1 MPAITP
7 RILAGLTACT
17 LALTSLSSAPASAE
31 PEPGTKQTRKVH
43 LIMDSSGSMAEPTGG
58 GTTRIDAAKKALHS
72 VIDNTPD
79 DTELGLRV
87 YGSHDNPEGSPESC
101 KDSDLVVPI
110 ATDNRDRLRTEVDKY
125 KPVGWTPIDHSLRE
139 AGKDIGSPG
148 EDEQYTVI
156 LVSDGEETCVPDPCP
171 AAAELAEKGIDV
183 SVNVIG
189 LNVSGKAKEQLQC
202 IADKGKGEYYDV
214 DNAEDLEEALNQ
226 AARRQGQEYQ
236 AEGDPVDGSDQPGS
250 APEIGEGTYTD
261 DINGDTYYRVKR
273 AVPGSTIWVGALSQ
287 GEDFTNR
294 TYLKLFNEAED
305 QCAFNHNN
313 GINYRNAASLHGV
326 VTHSG
331 QDPDV
336 ACDTGDVLV
345 EISGTEEDRTMR
357 LQVVEEPPA
366 TNVDEMP
373 EPTGDDAAPLSARP
387 GSPSGDPVR
396 GGTSLESA
404 PTLTPGTTTPVTLV
418 RGEVQIFAVDLN
430 WGQRLEARLTGQRTE
445 GRPSEITRITTISP
459 LGGDIHIIPEGATE
473 FTTTSDVDI
482 ATTHP
487 EVRYRNRESDD
498 GTVQGAAL
506 PGRYYVVAS
515 QGVRSEAGSEGEER
529 SLNLTVDVIDGD
541 PHPEP
546 AHATPEPSGPA
557 PDPESDASDP
567 AGSDSGSGDSGNDN
581 GTNWGLIAGLGGGAV
596 LLAGLGVGALWFLR
610 RL

>member
-1 MPAITP
+1 MSAIRRVLAAVIACALPGIALGALPAH
-7 RILAGLTACT
+7 
-17 LALTSLSSAPASAE
+17 AE
-31 PEPGTKQTRKVH
+31 PTAPPQV
-43 LIMDSSGSMAEPTGG
+43 LLVMDSSGSMAEPTGG

-110 ATDNRDRLRTEVDKY
+110 ATDNRNQLRTEVDKY
-125 KPVGWTPIDHSLRE
+125 KPVGWTPIAHSLSE
-139 AGKDIGSPG
+139 AGKDLA
-148 EDEQYTVI
+148 DEGNRTIV
-156 LVSDGEETCVPDPCP
+156 LVSDGEETCEVDPCDV
-171 AAAELAEKGIDV
+171 AAQLAEKGIDLTINTV
-183 SVNVIG
+183 G
-189 LNVSGKAKEQLQC
+189 LNVSGAAREKLQC
-202 IADKGKGEYYDV
+202 IADKGKGEYYDAE
-214 DNAEDLEEALNQ
+214 NADDLEEALNQ

-236 AEGDPVDGSDQPGS
+236 AEGEPVDGSDQPGS

-459 LGGDIHIIPEGATE
+459 LGGDIHIIPEGASE

>member
-1 MPAITP
+1 MSAIRRVLAAVIACALPGIALGALPAH
-7 RILAGLTACT
+7 
-17 LALTSLSSAPASAE
+17 AE
-31 PEPGTKQTRKVH
+31 PTAPPQV
-43 LIMDSSGSMAEPTGG
+43 LLVMDSSGSMAEPTGG

-72 VIDNTPD
+72 VINNTPD

-125 KPVGWTPIDHSLRE
+125 KPVGWTPIAHSLSE
-139 AGKDIGSPG
+139 AGKDLA
-148 EDEQYTVI
+148 DEGNRTIV
-156 LVSDGEETCVPDPCP
+156 LVSDGEETCEVDPCDV
-171 AAAELAEKGIDV
+171 AAQLAEKGIDLTINTV
-183 SVNVIG
+183 G
-189 LNVSGKAKEQLQC
+189 LNVSGAAREKLQC
-202 IADKGKGEYYDV
+202 IADKGKGEYYDAE
-214 DNAEDLEEALNQ
+214 NAEDLEEALNQ

-236 AEGDPVDGSDQPGS
+236 AEGEPVDGSDQPGS

-418 RGEVQIFAVDLN
+418 RGEVQIFAVDLD
-430 WGQRLEARLTGQRTE
+430 WGQRLEARLTGQRTD
-445 GRPSEITRITTISP
+445 GGPSEITRITTISP
-459 LGGDIHIIPEGATE
+459 LGGDIHIIPEGASE

>member
-1 MPAITP
+1 MSAIRRVLAAVIACALPGIALGALPAH
-7 RILAGLTACT
+7 
-17 LALTSLSSAPASAE
+17 AE
-31 PEPGTKQTRKVH
+31 PTAPPQV
-43 LIMDSSGSMAEPTGG
+43 LLVMDSSGSMAEPTGG

-125 KPVGWTPIDHSLRE
+125 KPVGWTPIAHSLSE
-139 AGKDIGSPG
+139 AGKDLA
-148 EDEQYTVI
+148 DEGNRTIV
-156 LVSDGEETCVPDPCP
+156 LVSDGEETCEVDPCDV
-171 AAAELAEKGIDV
+171 AAQLAEKGIDLTINTV
-183 SVNVIG
+183 G
-189 LNVSGKAKEQLQC
+189 LNVSGAAREKLQC
-202 IADKGKGEYYDV
+202 IADKGKGEYYDAE
-214 DNAEDLEEALNQ
+214 NAEDLEEALNQ

-236 AEGDPVDGSDQPGS
+236 AEGEPVDGSDQPGS

-418 RGEVQIFAVDLN
+418 RGEVQIFAVDLD
-430 WGQRLEARLTGQRTE
+430 WGQRLEARLTGQRTD
-445 GRPSEITRITTISP
+445 GGPSEITRITTISP
-459 LGGDIHIIPEGATE
+459 LGGDIHIIPEGASE

>member
-1 MPAITP
+1 MSAI
-7 RILAGLTACT
+7 RRVLAAVTAC
-17 LALTSLSSAPASAE
+17 ALPATAIGALPAHAE
-31 PEPGTKQTRKVH
+31 PEASPQV
-43 LIMDSSGSMAEPTGG
+43 LLVMDSSGSMAEPTGG

-87 YGSHDNPEGSPESC
+87 YGSHDNPKGSPESC

-110 ATDNRDRLRTEVDKY
+110 ATDNRDQLRTEVDQY
-125 KPVGWTPIDHSLRE
+125 KPVGWTPIAHSLSE
-139 AGKDIGSPG
+139 AGKDLS
-148 EDEQYTVI
+148 DEGNRTIV
-156 LVSDGEETCVPDPCP
+156 LVSDGEETCEVDPCDV
-171 AAAELAEKGIDV
+171 AARLAEKGIDLTINTV
-183 SVNVIG
+183 G
-189 LNVSGKAKEQLQC
+189 LNVSGKARENLQC
-202 IADKGKGEYYDV
+202 IADKGKGEYYDAE
-214 DNAEDLEEALNQ
+214 NADDLEEALNQ
-226 AARRQGQEYQ
+226 ATRRQGQEYQ
-236 AEGDPVDGSDQPGS
+236 AEGEPVDGSDQPGS

-273 AVPGSTIWVGALSQ
+273 TVPGSTIWVGALSQ
-287 GEDFTNR
+287 GQDFTNR
-294 TYLKLFNEAED
+294 TYLKLFNEEED
-305 QCAFNHNN
+305 QCAFSHHN
-313 GINYRNAASLHGV
+313 GINYQNAASLHGV

-331 QDPDV
+331 QEPDV
-336 ACDTGDVLV
+336 ACDKGDVLV

-373 EPTGDDAAPLSARP
+373 EPTGDDASPLSTRP
-387 GSPSGDPVR
+387 GSPSGEPVR

-404 PTLTPGTTTPVTLV
+404 PTLTPGSTTPVTLV
-418 RGEVQIFAVDLN
+418 RGEVQIFAVDLD
-430 WGQRLEARLTGQRTE
+430 WGQRLEARLTGQRTD
-445 GRPSEITRITTISP
+445 GGPSEITRITTISP
-459 LGGDIHIIPEGATE
+459 LGGDVHIIPEGASE
-473 FTTTSDVDI
+473 FTLTPDVDI

-498 GTVQGAAL
+498 GLVQGASL

-529 SLNLTVDVIDGD
+529 SMNLTVKVIDGD

-546 AHATPEPSGPA
+546 AHAAPEPSELPA
-557 PDPESDASDP
+557 EPGSDASDP
-567 AGSDSGSGDSGNDN
+567 AGSGHGDGGSDN